1 MTELRPRIE
10 AREVYAGYGDAQ
22 VLRGASVDAA
32 PGEIVALLGPNGAG
46 KSTLLRVVAGLLRST
61 RGSVL
66 LDGEPIGHSAPWE
79 IAARGLVMVP
89 EGGRAFGPL
98 SVRENLELGAFLPG
112 AHARAKETV
121 REVFALFPILETR
134 QRGRAED
141 LSGGE
146 RQMLAIGRGLMARP
160 RVLCLDDPFLGLGRE
175 VADKVG
181 DAIRAVAARGVAVL
195 LAGQHVRRLLGL
207 AQRGYVLE
215 EGRVVI
221 EGASAALSDD
231 PRLARA
237 LLDVGRENT

>member
-1 MTELRPRIE
+1 MSEPVPHLE
-10 AREVYAGYGDAQ
+10 ARELHAGYGEAQ
-22 VLRGASVDAA
+22 VLRGASVEAA
-32 PGEIVALLGPNGAG
+32 GGEIVALLGPNGAG
-46 KSTLLRVVAGLLRST
+46 KSTLLRVLSGLLRAT
-61 RGSVL
+61 RGSLL
-66 LDGEPIGHSAPWE
+66 LDGLPIGHAPPWE

-89 EGGRAFGPL
+89 EGGGAFGPL
-98 SVRENLELGAFLPG
+98 SVRENLELGAFLPS
-112 AHARAKETV
+112 AHARAEETI

-134 QRGRAED
+134 QRGRAEN

-146 RQMLAIGRGLMARP
+146 RQMLVLGRGLMARP

-195 LAGQHVRRLLGL
+195 LAGQHVRRLLRL
-207 AQRGYVLE
+207 AHRGYVLE

-221 EGASAALSDD
+221 EGASPALRDD

-237 LLDVGRENT
+237 LLDVGRDIS

>member
-1 MTELRPRIE
+1 MSEPRPQLE
-10 AREVYAGYGDAQ
+10 AREIHAGYGEAQ

-32 PGEIVALLGPNGAG
+32 AGEIVALLGPNGAG
-46 KSTLLRVVAGLLRST
+46 KSTLLRVVAGLLRPT

-66 LDGEPIGHSAPWE
+66 LDGLPIGHSAPWE

-98 SVRENLELGAFLPG
+98 SVRENLELGAFLPS
-112 AHARAKETV
+112 AHARAEETFL
-121 REVFALFPILETR
+121 EVFALFPILETR

-195 LAGQHVRRLLGL
+195 LAGQHVRRLLRL
-207 AQRGYVLE
+207 AHRGYLLD
-215 EGRVVI
+215 EGRVAL
-221 EGASAALSDD
+221 EGSGPALRDD

-237 LLDVGRENT
+237 LLDVARDLP

>member
-1 MTELRPRIE
+1 MREPQLQLE
-10 AREVYAGYGDAQ
+10 ARDLHAGYGLAQ

-32 PGEIVALLGPNGAG
+32 GGEIVALLGPNGAG
-46 KSTLLRVVAGLLRST
+46 KSTLLRVVAGLLRAT
-61 RGSVL
+61 RGGVV
-66 LDGEPIGHSAPWE
+66 LDGLPIGHSPPWE

-98 SVRENLELGAFLPG
+98 SVRENLELGAFLPR
-112 AHARAKETV
+112 AHARVDKTI

-134 QRGRAED
+134 QRGRAEN

-146 RQMLAIGRGLMARP
+146 RQMLALGRGLMACP

-195 LAGQHVRRLLGL
+195 LAGQHVRRLLRL
-207 AQRGYVLE
+207 AHRGYVLE

-221 EGASAALSDD
+221 EGASRALSDD

-237 LLDVGRENT
+237 LLDVGHDIS

>member
-1 MTELRPRIE
+1 MSELRPRIE

-32 PGEIVALLGPNGAG
+32 AGEIVALLGPNGAG
-46 KSTLLRVVAGLLRST
+46 KSTLLRVIAGLLRPT

-66 LDGEPIGHSAPWE
+66 LDGLPIGHSAPWE
-79 IAARGLVMVP
+79 IAARGLVVIP

-98 SVRENLELGAFLPG
+98 SVRENLELGAFLPA
-112 AHARAKETV
+112 AHARARETV

-175 VADKVG
+175 VADNVG

-207 AQRGYVLE
+207 AQRGCVLE
-215 EGRVVI
+215 EGRTAF
-221 EGASAALSDD
+221 EDSGSALRDD

-237 LLDVGRENT
+237 LLDVGPDVP

>member
-1 MTELRPRIE
+1 MSELRPLLSV
-10 AREVYAGYGDAQ
+10 RELHAGYGLAQ

-32 PGEIVALLGPNGAG
+32 AGEVVALLGQNSAG
-46 KSTLLRVVAGLLRST
+46 KSTLLRVVAGLLRPT
-61 RGSVL
+61 RGGVL
-66 LDGEPIGHSAPWE
+66 LDGLPIGHSTPWE

-98 SVRENLELGAFLPG
+98 SVRENLELGAFLPS
-112 AHARAKETV
+112 AHARAKETF

-146 RQMLAIGRGLMARP
+146 RQMLALGRGLMACP

-195 LAGQHVRRLLGL
+195 LAGQHVHRLLRV
-207 AQRGYVLE
+207 AHRGYLLD
-215 EGRVVI
+215 EGRVAL
-221 EGASAALSDD
+221 EGSGPALSDD

-237 LLDVGRENT
+237 LLDVGREVN

>member
-1 MTELRPRIE
+1 MSEPVPQLE
-10 AREVYAGYGDAQ
+10 ARDLHAGYGLAQ
-22 VLRGASVDAA
+22 VLRGASINAA
-32 PGEIVALLGPNGAG
+32 GGEIVALLGPNGAG
-46 KSTLLRVVAGLLRST
+46 KSTLLRVIAGLLRAT
-61 RGSVL
+61 RGSLL
-66 LDGEPIGHSAPWE
+66 LDGLPIGHSPPWE

-98 SVRENLELGAFLPG
+98 SVRENLELGAFLPR
-112 AHARAKETV
+112 AHARAEETI

-134 QRGRAED
+134 QRGRAEN

-146 RQMLAIGRGLMARP
+146 RQMLALGRGLMACP

-195 LAGQHVRRLLGL
+195 LAGQHVRRLLRL
-207 AQRGYVLE
+207 AHRGYVLE
-215 EGRVVI
+215 EGRVLI
-221 EGASAALSDD
+221 EGASPALSDD

-237 LLDVGRENT
+237 LLDVGRDIS